1 MVTFYSDAV
10 TREGFTG
17 KFADAFKGIAES
29 LDKSGIE
36 SRMVVDAFNTLLDVA
51 VVYDINESESNGARL
66 AKIAEAFVTFVAPEI
81 QAVSNRR
88 ERATFESY
96 FDDIASFKVLKSS
109 TVTLTAEQK
118 AARKRFNVNATRL
131 KSDKAFS
138 PYTG

>member
-17 KFADAFKGIAES
+17 RFADAFKGIAES
-29 LDKSGIE
+29 LDKSGLDN
-36 SRMVVDAFNTLLDVA
+36 RMIVDAFNTLLDVA
-51 VVYDINESESNGARL
+51 VVYDINESENNGTKL

-88 ERATFESY
+88 ERATFEAY
-96 FDDIASFKVLKSS
+96 FTEIASFKVLKSS
-109 TVTLTAEQK
+109 TVTLTDEQK